1 MTTPSQITEAT
12 DGSANQSK
20 SDRGPANWMPPNADY
35 GCMYAARFVDVLTT
49 YQLTINAAD
58 HTALSAQ
65 LAGCTA

>member
-1 MTTPSQITEAT
+1 
-12 DGSANQSK
+12 
-20 SDRGPANWMPPNADY
+20 MPPNADY